1 MAAEVVAMAEE
12 AKAEV
17 VTVEVGSKRLLARA
31 AAAVA
36 AMVEAGALGAVV
48 AAATAGTVK
57 AAVAKVAVASSPQ
70 PALGKAAEA
79 ARAECHVRRMG

>member
-1 MAAEVVAMAEE
+1 
-12 AKAEV
+12 
-17 VTVEVGSKRLLARA
+17 
-31 AAAVA
+31 
-36 AMVEAGALGAVV
+36 MVEAGALGAVV

-79 ARAECHVRRMG
+79 ARAECHVRGMG